1 MKKGIK
7 AVFFLLMLSLLPI
20 STILAQETEDNS
32 SSVAKGPKYGS
43 DSATCVMHLS
53 LYREFYKQKNFK
65 DAFPH
70 WRWVFRSCPL
80 ASQNVYIDGVK
91 MVSARIDE
99 AKDAAKKE
107 ALIDTLMMVYDQRI
121 TYFNREGY
129 VLGRKGTDLY
139 TYRPD
144 KTEQIYQIL
153 KKSVDLSGNKS
164 EGGPLV
170 YYFRSIIGMVDLQK
184 LDKSAIVDGY
194 DQISQII
201 DHNIKEN
208 AGKAEKLA
216 SWENIKGNIES
227 TFEPYATCPDLIS
240 MYEKKYTESPED
252 VELLRKITTIL
263 ERKDCTKENLF
274 FKATESLHKLEPSAQ
289 SAFLMGKLSLQKDQ
303 ASKAADYMQ
312 EAANLFEDSAD
323 KIKALE
329 VLASINFSQRNFS
342 QARTNAQKIIQLNPN
357 YGKAYLL
364 IGDLYAAS
372 ASMCTGDDLGGSTVY
387 WVAVDKYQK
396 ARSVDPSVEEEASA
410 KISQYSRHYPKA
422 SDLFFRDM
430 VEGTS
435 YTVGCWINES
445 TTIRGIK

>member
-240 MYEKKYTESPED
+240 MYEKKYAESPED

-263 ERKDCTKENLF
+263 ERKDCTKEDLF

-329 VLASINFSQRNFS
+329 ILASINFSQRNFS

>member
-240 MYEKKYTESPED
+240 MYEKKYAESPED

-263 ERKDCTKENLF
+263 ERKDCTKEDLF

>member
-240 MYEKKYTESPED
+240 MYEKKYAESPED

-263 ERKDCTKENLF
+263 ERKDCTKEDLF

-303 ASKAADYMQ
+303 ASKAVDYMQ